1 MAKDYYQILGLAR
14 GASQEDIKRAYRR
27 LAHKF
32 HPDKGGDEA
41 KFKEVSEAYQIL
53 SNADKRA
60 QYDKFGRVFEGGG
73 SGQEGFGGFRWG
85 FPGTE
90 GGDEEGASGY
100 SFDFDVG
107 EIFEDFFGGGA
118 EARGKDSRR
127 GKDME
132 LELELPLEAT
142 LQRREEIIPLSKFIL
157 CMRCQGVGAEPASKV
172 KECFSCRGT
181 GQVQRIQRT
190 IFGSFTRGGVC
201 PECEGEGLQP
211 EKLCNVCKGEGR
223 VKGQETL
230 KVQIPAGIDSNQI
243 LKMAGKGEAGRRKG
257 KAGDLYIRIHVKPH
271 PVFQRKGD
279 DLFVRMPIL
288 FSQAVLGAEVEVPT
302 IEGAPFLV
310 SIAPGTESGKIVKV
324 PGKGIPHFSGLG
336 RGNMNIEVQF
346 KIPKKLTQ
354 EQRELLEKL
363 QKEGI

>member
-41 KFKEVSEAYQIL
+41 RFKEVSEAYQIL
-53 SNADKRA
+53 SDADKRS
-60 QYDKFGRVFEGGG
+60 QYDKFGRVFEGGA
-73 SGQEGFGGFRWG
+73 GQEGFGGFRWG
-85 FPGTE
+85 FPGT
-90 GGDEEGASGY
+90 GGDEEGSSGF

-107 EIFEDFFGGGA
+107 DIFEDFFGGQDV
-118 EARGKDSRR
+118 RSKDLRR
-127 GKDME
+127 GKDVE
-132 LELELPLEAT
+132 LELEIPLEAT
-142 LQRREEIIPLSKFIL
+142 LQRREEVIPLQRFTTCS
-157 CMRCQGVGAEPASKV
+157 RCQGVGAEPASKV

-211 EKLCNVCKGEGR
+211 EKPCNVCKGEGR
-223 VKGQETL
+223 VRGQETI

-243 LKMAGKGEAGRRKG
+243 LKMAGQGEAGRRKG

-279 DLFVRMPIL
+279 DLFVRMPVL
-288 FSQAVLGAEVEVPT
+288 FSQAVLGDEIAVPT
-302 IEGAPFLV
+302 IEGTSILV
-310 SIAPGTESGKIVKV
+310 AIAPGTEPGKIVKV

-346 KIPKKLTQ
+346 KLPKKLSQ
-354 EQRELLEKL
+354 EQRELLERLKD
-363 QKEGI
+363 EGI

>member
-1 MAKDYYQILGLAR
+1 MTKDYYQILGIAK
-14 GASQEDIKRAYRR
+14 GASQEDIKRAYHR

-32 HPDKGGDEA
+32 HPDKGGDTI

-53 SNADKRA
+53 SDADKRA

-73 SGQEGFGGFRWG
+73 GVGQEGFSGFRWG

-90 GGDEEGASGY
+90 GGEEEGSSGF

-107 EIFEDFFGGGA
+107 DIFEDFFGGTD
-118 EARGKDSRR
+118 ARGKDLRR
-127 GKDME
+127 GKDVE
-132 LELELPLEAT
+132 LELEIPLEAT
-142 LQRREEIIPLSKFIL
+142 LQRREEVISLQRFST
-157 CMRCQGVGAEPASKV
+157 CSRCQGVGAEPGSKV

-190 IFGSFTRGGVC
+190 IFGSFTRGGIC

-223 VKGQETL
+223 VKGLETL
-230 KVQIPAGIDSNQI
+230 KAQIPAGIDSNQI
-243 LKMAGKGEAGRRKG
+243 LKVAGKGEAGRRKG
-257 KAGDLYIRIHVKPH
+257 RAGDLYIRIHVKPH

-279 DLFVRMPIL
+279 DLFVRMSIL
-288 FSQAVLGAEVEVPT
+288 FSQAVLGDEVEVST
-302 IEGAPFLV
+302 IEGASILV
-310 SIAPGTESGKIVKV
+310 AIAPGTEPGKIVKV

-336 RGNMNIEVQF
+336 RGTMNIEVQF

-354 EQRELLEKL
+354 EQRELLERLK
-363 QKEGI
+363 KEGI